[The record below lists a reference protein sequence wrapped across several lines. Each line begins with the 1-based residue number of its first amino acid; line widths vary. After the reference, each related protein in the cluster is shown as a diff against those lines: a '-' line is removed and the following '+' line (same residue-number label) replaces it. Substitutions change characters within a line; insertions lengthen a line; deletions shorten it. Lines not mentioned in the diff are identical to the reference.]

1 MWRTSDVHEWVNN
14 DIRHAHVERLE
25 QKYAGSADAQVKR
38 WMDQVMRSVSGT
50 PGSEKQDEKAP
61 KDDAQERAAQEVL
74 SRVELLHRSEADCCD
89 ICGGK

>member
-1 MWRTSDVHEWVNN
+1 M
-14 DIRHAHVERLE
+14 
-25 QKYAGSADAQVKR
+25 R
-38 WMDQVMRSVSGT
+38 WLDQVLRRVSGT

-61 KDDAQERAAQEVL
+61 VDDAQERAAKEVL